1 MSLNLSLGMK
11 GESLAATYLLEK
23 GYKLIARNYRAGRG
37 EIDLIVQKDG
47 ILIFVEVKLRSGNA
61 FGFPEDFV
69 GSAKQEKVIQT
80 AEAYLEEVDWQHDIR
95 FDIVAVYG
103 EKIEHFV
110 DAFS

>member
-11 GESLAATYLLEK
+11 GESLAANYLVEN
-23 GYKLIARNYRAGRG
+23 GYTLITKNYRAGRG
-37 EIDLIVQKDG
+37 EIDLIVQKDD
-47 ILIFVEVKLRSGNA
+47 ILVFVEVKLRNGKA

-80 AEAYLEEVDWQHDIR
+80 AEMYLEEIDWKHDIR
-95 FDIVAVYG
+95 FDIIAVFG

-110 DAFS
+110 DAF